1 MNCKCCGESSDV
13 IKEGFCIKC
22 FLFLSRR
29 DSLDDNKAIE
39 LHRDGLKLLRICEI
53 RPYTKDEI
61 QQMSE
66 FIINGVIERLP
77 TGFWKNKFTYDNCI
91 TCLEYWCL
99 GVLKISPN
107 DLKAY
112 SVKRKVRKS
121 LKDSLFSGV
130 LLSSKCNF
138 NNVYRDL
145 LKRLDVSY
153 SIEV

>member
-1 MNCKCCGESSDV
+1 MNCKCCGETSDLRND
-13 IKEGFCIKC
+13 GFCVKC

-29 DSLDDNKAIE
+29 DSLFDEVFIE
-39 LHRDGLKLLRICEI
+39 HYRVGLKLLRICET
-53 RPYTKDEI
+53 RPYTKNEI

-66 FIINGVIERLP
+66 LIIDGTLERLP

-99 GVLKISPN
+99 DILKIDPN
-107 DLKAY
+107 DLKIYAI
-112 SVKRKVRKS
+112 KRKIRKS
-121 LKDSLFSGV
+121 LKDSLFSGI

-145 LKRLDVSY
+145 LKRLNVSY
-153 SIEV
+153 SVEV